1 MHSAEGIE
9 CVEVFLFLEV
19 SLNHSVSQM
28 TTALVIGYVCG
39 GGEDG
44 RGRYVGGGDGEGGD
58 GVKVLVR
65 EVVKVVVVVVVM
77 LVVVFMLVVVQWKT
91 W

>member
-19 SLNHSVSQM
+19 SLNHSVSQIIVI
-28 TTALVIGYVCG
+28 TTALVRGYVCG

-44 RGRYVGGGDGEGGD
+44 RGRYGGGGGGGDREGDD
-58 GVKVLVR
+58 GVKVVVR
-65 EVVKVVVVVVVM
+65 VVVKVVVVV
-77 LVVVFMLVVVQWKT
+77 LEMLVVVQ
-91 W
+91 

>member
-19 SLNHSVSQM
+19 SLNHSVSQIIVI
-28 TTALVIGYVCG
+28 TTALVRGYVCG

-65 EVVKVVVVVVVM
+65 VVVKVVVVVLEM
-77 LVVVFMLVVVQWKT
+77 LVMVFMLVVVQ
-91 W
+91 

>member
-28 TTALVIGYVCG
+28 TTALVRGYVCG
-39 GGEDG
+39 GGEYG
-44 RGRYVGGGDGEGGD
+44 RGRYGGGGGGGDGEGGEGGD
-58 GVKVLVR
+58 GV
-65 EVVKVVVVVVVM
+65 M
-77 LVVVFMLVVVQWKT
+77 G
-91 W
+91 

>member
-19 SLNHSVSQM
+19 SLNHSLSQIIVIA
-28 TTALVIGYVCG
+28 TALVRGYVCG
-39 GGEDG
+39 GGEYG
-44 RGRYVGGGDGEGGD
+44 RGRYGGGGGGGDGEGGEGGD

-65 EVVKVVVVVVVM
+65 VVVKVVVVVLEV
-77 LVVVFMLVVVQWKT
+77 LVVVQ
-91 W
+91 

>member
-19 SLNHSVSQM
+19 SLNHSLSQIIVIA
-28 TTALVIGYVCG
+28 TALVRGYVCG
-39 GGEDG
+39 GGEYG
-44 RGRYVGGGDGEGGD
+44 RGRYGGGGGGGDGEGGEGGD

-65 EVVKVVVVVVVM
+65 VVVKVVVVVQE
-77 LVVVFMLVVVQWKT
+77 MLVVVQ
-91 W
+91 

>member
-19 SLNHSVSQM
+19 SLNLSLSQIIVI
-28 TTALVIGYVCG
+28 TTALVRGFVCG
-39 GGEDG
+39 GGEYG
-44 RGRYVGGGDGEGGD
+44 RGRYGGGGGDGEGGEGGD

-65 EVVKVVVVVVVM
+65 VVVKVVVVV
-77 LVVVFMLVVVQWKT
+77 LEMLVVVQ
-91 W
+91 

>member
-19 SLNHSVSQM
+19 SLNHSLSQIIVIA
-28 TTALVIGYVCG
+28 TALVRGYVCG
-39 GGEDG
+39 GGEYG
-44 RGRYVGGGDGEGGD
+44 RGRYGGGGGDGEGGEGGD

-65 EVVKVVVVVVVM
+65 VVAKVVVVVLEM
-77 LVVVFMLVVVQWKT
+77 LAVVQ
-91 W
+91 

>member
-19 SLNHSVSQM
+19 SLKHSLSQIIVI
-28 TTALVIGYVCG
+28 TTALVRGYVCG
-39 GGEDG
+39 GGEYG
-44 RGRYVGGGDGEGGD
+44 RGRYGGGGGGDGEGGEGGD

-65 EVVKVVVVVVVM
+65 VVAKVVVVV
-77 LVVVFMLVVVQWKT
+77 LEMLVVVQ
-91 W
+91 